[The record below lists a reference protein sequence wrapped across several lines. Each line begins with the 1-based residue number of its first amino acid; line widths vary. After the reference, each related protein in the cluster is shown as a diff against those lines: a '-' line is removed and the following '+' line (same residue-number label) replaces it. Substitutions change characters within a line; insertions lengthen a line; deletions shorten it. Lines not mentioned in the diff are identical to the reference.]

1 MIKIELSFATMA
13 EAAAAL
19 SALNTVATPGAPVV
33 GVATTGNV
41 KPVKATKPVETAP
54 QTTSESKPSSQKAD
68 ESPAAGDDEPT
79 VDYDTLRKAIMELV
93 AISTEEMKK
102 IADSFGVATFKG
114 TAADVWP
121 KAHAAV
127 VAKIAALKANESMA

>member
-1 MIKIELSFATMA
+1 MIKIDIMGANRA
-13 EAAAAL
+13 EIEAQMRDFLGLDKAPAA
-19 SALNTVATPGAPVV
+19 SAP
-33 GVATTGNV
+33 ATTGNV
-41 KPVKATKPVETAP
+41 KPVKATKPAETAP
-54 QTTSESKPSSQKAD
+54 QPTPESKPSSQKAD
-68 ESPAAGDDEPT
+68 ESPAAGDDEPAI
-79 VDYDTLRKAIMELV
+79 DYDTLRKAIMELV